1 MISVAPLLQME
12 GVDKTFTL
20 PSGEHLPILSML
32 DLTVMPQEVIA
43 IVGRSGSGKS
53 TLLNLLGLLDVP
65 TAGRITLTGRETSAL
80 NDAARSRL
88 RGAFL
93 GFIFQQF
100 HLMDRRTALENV
112 AEPLLYASA
121 SELSGRM
128 SRAQSLLQQVG
139 LADRA
144 HSMPHLLSGG
154 EQQRVAI
161 ARALVRRP
169 RLILADEPTGAL
181 DETTGEHVLDL
192 LFRLVRDE
200 GATMILVTHDRDVA
214 ARADRVLT
222 LEGGRLH
229 GEGVA

>member
-1 MISVAPLLQME
+1 MISVAPLLRME
-12 GVDKTFTL
+12 GVEKTFTL
-20 PSGEHLPILSML
+20 PSDEQLRILSGL

-65 TAGRITLTGRETSAL
+65 TVGRITLAGRETSAL
-80 NDAARSRL
+80 NDAARSRV

-121 SELSGRM
+121 SELSGRI
-128 SRAQSLLQQVG
+128 SQAQSLLQQVG

-181 DETTGEHVLDL
+181 DETTGERVLDL
-192 LFRLVRDE
+192 LFRLVRD
-200 GATMILVTHDRDVA
+200 GGSTMILVTHDRDVA

>member
-1 MISVAPLLQME
+1 MIGIAPLLQME
-12 GVDKTFTL
+12 GVGKTFTL
-20 PSGEHLPILSML
+20 PSGDQLRILSGL

-65 TAGRITLTGRETSAL
+65 TAGRITLTGRDTSAL

-88 RGAFL
+88 RGVFL

-112 AEPLLYASA
+112 AEPLLYAAGSEIPDRLNRA
-121 SELSGRM
+121 S
-128 SRAQSLLQQVG
+128 SLLDQVG
-139 LADRA
+139 LAERA
-144 HSMPHLLSGG
+144 GSMPHLLSGG

-181 DETTGEHVLDL
+181 DETTGDRVLDL
-192 LFRLVRDE
+192 LFRLVRHE

-229 GEGVA
+229 GEDLV